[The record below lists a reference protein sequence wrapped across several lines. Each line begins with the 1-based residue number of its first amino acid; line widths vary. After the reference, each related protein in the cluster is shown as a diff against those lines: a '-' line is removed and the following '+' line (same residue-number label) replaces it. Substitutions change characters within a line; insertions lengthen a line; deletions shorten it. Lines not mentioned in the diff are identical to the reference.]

1 MIGDPFQI
9 SPLPT
14 SRTAATEEGR
24 IEGVRPSDGRSDVA
38 AVNHRPRGRL
48 FYAEANL
55 SLATLSLRTMTRRN
69 IAGTKSV
76 SPPTV
81 RCETYELSA
90 PSSRW
95 VTARAILGY

>member
-1 MIGDPFQI
+1 MICDPFQI

-24 IEGVRPSDGRSDVA
+24 IEGVRRTIGRRRCES
-38 AVNHRPRGRL
+38 PPPGPGRL